1 MNGWIISYSVA
12 AIMVLLLIYISIFKS
27 NKIQTIFF
35 SLFLFHVFMYILGVA
50 VEISSV
56 DYRQAVIAVY
66 LEYFGICFAIPYF
79 LLTECEFMGY
89 KVKKNWTYVLLFLIP
104 ACGFVFVLTYPLN
117 GLFYE
122 KFELIEKAGI
132 RYLSFQSS
140 IFRDLL
146 FGYLGI
152 IFVIASVLIVYTFI
166 KIDRT
171 INKFI
176 DVMVIGIGFPIILLV
191 LYLRNYITDGI
202 ECLPLVC
209 STLCIYYGYKLMYKE
224 GFVTLRFAREHV
236 LDHMKDG
243 YFLCDMKYGYIDANK
258 AAKAIFPFLA
268 DCEQGESLTTF
279 HKLPKAMFADSEKD
293 SIIEFCIQLENGE
306 NNYYNLK
313 NYVLEKDKKNK
324 FQCWLI
330 YDVTNKIHV
339 KQKLEYAAAHD
350 FLTNIYN
357 RRTFFRLTSD
367 LFLESV
373 RDRISFAVF
382 MLDIDSFK
390 KINDTYGHPNGDK
403 VLINMVNM
411 IKSNIRDKDIFGR
424 YGGEEFVLFLQD
436 IEKEHAYMIAE
447 KIRTYIEK
455 NEIILN
461 QESVFITVSI
471 GVSIYDRTKDDTL
484 EHFIERADKLLY
496 EAKNSGRNK
505 VIVE

>member
-1 MNGWIISYSVA
+1 MNGWIISYSAA

-27 NKIQTIFF
+27 SKIQTVFF
-35 SLFLFHVFMYILGVA
+35 SLFLFHVFIYILGVA

-79 LLTECEFMGY
+79 LLAECDFIGF
-89 KVKKNWTYVLLFLIP
+89 KLKKIWTYVLLFLVP
-104 ACGFVFVLTYPLN
+104 SCGFVLVLTYPLN
-117 GLFYE
+117 GLFYG
-122 KFELIEKAGI
+122 KFDLIEKAGI
-132 RYLSFQSS
+132 RYLSFESS

-146 FGYLGI
+146 FVYLGI
-152 IFVIASVLIVYTFI
+152 LFVISSVLIVYSFI
-166 KIDRT
+166 KIERT

-176 DVMVIGIGFPIILLV
+176 DVIVIGIGFPIILLV
-191 LYLRNYITDGI
+191 LYLRNYLTDGI

-243 YFLCDMKYGYIDANK
+243 YFLCDMNYRYIDANK
-258 AAKAIFPFLA
+258 TAKAIFPFLE
-268 DCEQGESLTTF
+268 DCEQGEFLTTF
-279 HKLPKAMFADSEKD
+279 QQLPKEMFTDGDKD
-293 SIIEFCIQLENGE
+293 GLIEFCIQSKQGE
-306 NNYYNLK
+306 SNYYNLK
-313 NYVLEKDKKNK
+313 NYILEKDKRNK

-330 YDVTNKIHV
+330 YDVTNKILV
-339 KQKLEYAAAHD
+339 KQKLEYTAAHD

-357 RRTFFRLTSD
+357 RRTFFQLTSD

-373 RDRISFAVF
+373 RDRVSIAVF
-382 MLDIDSFK
+382 MIDIDFFK
-390 KINDTYGHPNGDK
+390 TINDTYGHPNGDK

-411 IKSNIRDKDIFGR
+411 ISNNIRDKDIFGR
-424 YGGEEFVLFLQD
+424 YGGEEFILFLRD

-447 KIRTYIEK
+447 KIRTYVEK
-455 NEIILN
+455 NKMILN
-461 QESVFITVSI
+461 QESVSITVSI
-471 GVSIYDRTKDDTL
+471 GVSIYDRSKDDTL

-505 VIVE
+505 VVVE